1 MNYSYGGT
9 SPMKIKILL
18 IMVLCAASQITAANI
33 RYSGVVGGGIYRYST
48 YELDQDNN
56 LSPTDKTRLSG
67 ISTHGILIDETFFTG
82 ATLQVDADYTIGFY
96 VDGEYRFL
104 RGKPLR
110 PFAGVQVYPVPGYVF
125 RYSETRYDESYLKI
139 RAGVR
144 KNLWGTVHVLGEVSI
159 SNSLGVV
166 IGIGI

>member
-1 MNYSYGGT
+1 MQ
-9 SPMKIKILL
+9 KIFLGITVL
-18 IMVLCAASQITAANI
+18 LCAVSQITAANI
-33 RYSGVVGGGIYRYST
+33 RYSGMVGGGIYRYST

-125 RYSETRYDESYLKI
+125 RYSETLYDESYLKI

-144 KNLWGTVHVLGEVSI
+144 KTLWGNFHVLGEVSM
-159 SNSLGVV
+159 SNSLGVLV
-166 IGIGI
+166 GIGI